1 VRNAGELIQMFD
13 DFSRF
18 AESHAAEIADAV
30 PVGIAITGS
39 LGSLVFVNAPLM
51 TGYERGELLS
61 QPVDLLL
68 PERFRAAHIA
78 HRKGHV
84 VGDCSPSTR
93 PAARTTTDRPRTGTA
108 TRNAGRWHPSL
119 NAACCWCQCEQKV
132 PLTMSRAVL

>member
-1 VRNAGELIQMFD
+1 MFS

-39 LGSLVFVNAPLM
+39 LGNLVFVNAELELIA
-51 TGYERGELLS
+51 GYEQGELLS

-78 HRKGHV
+78 HRECYANWNPPEPV
-84 VGDCSPSTR
+84 LFTR
-93 PAARTTTDRPRTGTA
+93 
-108 TRNAGRWHPSL
+108 
-119 NAACCWCQCEQKV
+119 
-132 PLTMSRAVL
+132 